1 VTKWRT
7 LIIGLVIGGIAVL
20 GFQRGVHL
28 VRYLRNRESNELMRW
43 AYFHVPTV
51 LGREGGVRMVDVT
64 TLSGTDPPTSVARG
78 EKTYRVR
85 MIYEV
90 YGQELKVIN
99 VVYRLNRGRRV
110 SPSDSELK
118 ALDRAAV
125 RLPLPAE

>member
-1 VTKWRT
+1 
-7 LIIGLVIGGIAVL
+7 
-20 GFQRGVHL
+20 
-28 VRYLRNRESNELMRW
+28 
-43 AYFHVPTV
+43 
-51 LGREGGVRMVDVT
+51 MVDVT
-64 TLSGTDPPTSVARG
+64 TLSGTDPPTSAARG

-99 VVYRLNRGRRV
+99 VVYRLDRGRRV